1 MGFSTFV
8 SGLEFMIL
16 FMMFIHEWM
25 DGWMDGLMGGFL
37 NIFFPFW
44 NSWVFFIIM
53 MNG

>member
-25 DGWMDGLMGGFL
+25 DGWMDGLMGGFSQH
-37 NIFFPFW
+37 FFSILEFM
-44 NSWVFFIIM
+44 VF
-53 MNG
+53 